1 MTYEEREKIFSKDTI
16 SIKELA
22 DLLGLSYS
30 KSAELIRQI
39 KFKFNRLDVQGVLHV
54 EDYFDYFKITDR
66 QRYLKQQEVAI

>member
-1 MTYEEREKIFSKDTI
+1 MSYEEREKIFSKDTI

>member
-16 SIKELA
+16 SFKALA